1 MQAYLTDAPTSFSQ
15 MCSGMFYMISYIQE
29 LCEL

>member
-1 MQAYLTDAPTSFSQ
+1 MQTHLTDAPINFSQ
-15 MCSGMFYMISYIQE
+15 MCSGMFYLISYVQE